1 MTSHYLDD
9 KQTMKT
15 SKLFRSAITLIA
27 MLELGERA
35 QEVRRFTEQAKILRT
50 LVTKNPDWD
59 RSPMLSDR
67 VTWEIAQFADTDA
80 IVVHEGG
87 SIGLHSFGFNPL
99 GGRELFN
106 YYGAH
111 LGSGVGTA
119 AGVKLARPN
128 RQVISLVGD
137 GSFVFGPTA
146 LWNMARLE
154 LPVITVVYNNHAY
167 SGPHSRVVEKVAGG
181 RMIQTGQFVHDYLGN
196 PDMNMARI
204 AKGFGVD
211 AEVAESPDQL
221 KAALARARKAT
232 VEGKPYL
239 IDAQVARN
247 GVAWADKPWTPPI
260 RIARERTKKV

>member
-1 MTSHYLDD
+1 M
-9 KQTMKT
+9 
-15 SKLFRSAITLIA
+15 TLIA

-111 LGSGVGTA
+111 LGSGCGTWRA
-119 AGVKLARPN
+119 
-128 RQVISLVGD
+128 
-137 GSFVFGPTA
+137 
-146 LWNMARLE
+146 WNC
-154 LPVITVVYNNHAY
+154 P
-167 SGPHSRVVEKVAGG
+167 
-181 RMIQTGQFVHDYLGN
+181 
-196 PDMNMARI
+196 
-204 AKGFGVD
+204 
-211 AEVAESPDQL
+211 
-221 KAALARARKAT
+221 
-232 VEGKPYL
+232 
-239 IDAQVARN
+239 
-247 GVAWADKPWTPPI
+247 
-260 RIARERTKKV
+260 

>member
-1 MTSHYLDD
+1 
-9 KQTMKT
+9 
-15 SKLFRSAITLIA
+15 
-27 MLELGERA
+27 
-35 QEVRRFTEQAKILRT
+35 VRRFTDRAKTLRP
-50 LVTKNPDWD
+50 LLAKNPDWN

-67 VTWEIAQFADTDA
+67 VTWEIAQFADADA
-80 IVVHEGG
+80 IIVHEGG

-106 YYGAH
+106 FYGAH

-128 RQVISLVGD
+128 RQVICLVGD

-167 SGPHSRVVEKVAGG
+167 NGPHARVVEKVPGG

-196 PDMNMARI
+196 PDMNMAWI
-204 AKGFGVD
+204 AKGFGVE

-221 KAALARARKAT
+221 KAALARARRAT
-232 VEGKPYL
+232 MDGKPYL
-239 IDAQVARN
+239 IDAQVGRD
-247 GVAWADKPWTPPI
+247 GVAWAEKPWTPAI
-260 RIARERTKKV
+260 HIGRERTKKV